1 MDFFDLDGSGTIDGY
16 EFACALTLLCD
27 GKPREKAELLFS
39 FYDFDG
45 NQYLSHEEVII
56 LMTNCATGWTFKK
69 SIGVKIYDFSEFS
82 ADFFDFLF
90 ALCERHGELVHSPN
104 LCVILSSSGVIFM
117 LVYSENSSIIC
128 CFLVWMAF
136 IMSANP
142 FSTLLI

>member
-56 LMTNCATGWTFKK
+56 LMTNCLSALNCIEGNKEAAKPEQVEKK
-69 SIGVKIYDFSEFS
+69 ARDMILGADANSDQKLSKNEF
-82 ADFFDFLF
+82 
-90 ALCERHGELVHSPN
+90 
-104 LCVILSSSGVIFM
+104 LSFCTR
-117 LVYSENSSIIC
+117 NK
-128 CFLVWMAF
+128 
-136 IMSANP
+136 
-142 FSTLLI
+142 